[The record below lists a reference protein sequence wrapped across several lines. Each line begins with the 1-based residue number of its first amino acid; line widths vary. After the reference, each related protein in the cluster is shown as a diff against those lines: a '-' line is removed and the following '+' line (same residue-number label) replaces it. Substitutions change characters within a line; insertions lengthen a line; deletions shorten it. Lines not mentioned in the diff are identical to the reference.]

1 MNTLWVNWRSCLNA
15 KYVKPCKT
23 VAEALKNKPEGMEK
37 EDWEW
42 LTKHFFTK
50 DFQKISSQA
59 SQNRAKSSMP
69 HRTGSKPHRQIIYD
83 MGGKEGNPPDMG
95 ILFFETRKKDGK
107 LVEPETEEKHLQIV
121 KTIQAE
127 PTLSIIEVIE
137 KCFGAQHHSN
147 VFGYGGGIKRK
158 NFKDPRQKKMDEL
171 QAKLHNKDEENRILK
186 RHIAKIEERLLR
198 IEHFMQQNPN
208 VSTEFPL
215 SELDQELHKNDV

>member
-1 MNTLWVNWRSCLNA
+1 
-15 KYVKPCKT
+15 
-23 VAEALKNKPEGMEK
+23 MEK

-59 SQNRAKSSMP
+59 SQNRVKSSMP
-69 HRTGSKPHRQIIYD
+69 HRTGSKPHRQIIYE
-83 MGGKEGNPPDMG
+83 M
-95 ILFFETRKKDGK
+95 
-107 LVEPETEEKHLQIV
+107 LQIV

-127 PTLSIIEVIE
+127 PTLSTIEVIE

-171 QAKLHNKDEENRILK
+171 QAKLLNKDEENRILK
-186 RHIAKIEERLLR
+186 RHITKIEERLLR